1 MKIIYEGS
9 SKKELEVA
17 GPQEF
22 YPAVAKLIVEEENGK
37 KLSVRAST
45 DDGHVVYR
53 VGVRSGT
60 QTIFEETNCLPGSY
74 LADLKPAYLTCVEPQ
89 VMDYLH
95 HLEECPEEFDAGAF
109 YGEVSA
115 RCKNAYK
122 QYKLIPENG
131 ELTAYYGRMA
141 VGAGQIFGERAV
153 KYPLSSYWP
162 KYFEKLGK
170 GYVDRTR
177 LYMPEVFG
185 TPQPLPVPP
194 EKETGKKAPA
204 PAALTRASRTLFSKL
219 KALAKKA
226 VRDADVRV
234 PVTPEIIDAARKD
247 LGLMRK
253 AAAEK
258 DVVAFNLAL
267 LDIISILQRP
277 VRTGDGSGVK
287 RLLAVDPADFA
298 GIISREDDLLQA
310 MEGSIA
316 GTQTMAE
323 EEGDFSQFGIEV
335 WEATEKQKAQ
345 VLRHLG
351 DSLAG
356 KVKAV
361 YRVIPGEQKR
371 RFDAYL
377 KERGIT
383 DVRLLWHGSRNENW
397 LSIIRNS
404 LLLNP
409 DAVITGKMFGSGIYF
424 APSSAKS
431 WNYTSYRGTTWAG
444 GTSSTAYM
452 GLYAVAYGKPY
463 DVNSWSCGS
472 DYKQETRKRGCD
484 CLHAH
489 AGTVLRADEIVF
501 YDEAAVLLDYIVEFG
516 D

>member
-1 MKIIYEGS
+1 
-9 SKKELEVA
+9 
-17 GPQEF
+17 
-22 YPAVAKLIVEEENGK
+22 
-37 KLSVRAST
+37 
-45 DDGHVVYR
+45 
-53 VGVRSGT
+53 
-60 QTIFEETNCLPGSY
+60 
-74 LADLKPAYLTCVEPQ
+74 
-89 VMDYLH
+89 MDYLH
-95 HLEECPEEFDAGAF
+95 HLEEHPEEFDARTF
-109 YGEVSA
+109 YNEVSM

-122 QYKLIPENG
+122 QYRLIPENG
-131 ELTAYYGRMA
+131 KVTAYYGRMA
-141 VGAGQIFGERAV
+141 VGAGQLFGERSV
-153 KYPLSSYWP
+153 EYPLSSYWP
-162 KYFEKLGK
+162 KYFEKIGK

-185 TPQPLPVPP
+185 EPSPVPVP
-194 EKETGKKAPA
+194 GKTGRKRQERVSPA
-204 PAALTRASRTLFSKL
+204 GSLTQASKTLFAKL
-219 KALAKKA
+219 KSLAKKA
-226 VRDADVRV
+226 VRDANVKV
-234 PVTPEIIDAARKD
+234 PVTQEIIDAAGAD
-247 LGLMRK
+247 LNRMRK
-253 AAAEK
+253 AAEKK
-258 DVVAFNLAL
+258 DVVSFNLAL

-277 VRTGDGSGVK
+277 VATGDGTGVK

-298 GIISREDDLLQA
+298 GIISRESDLLQA

-316 GTQTMAE
+316 GTKARASS

-335 WEATEKQKAQ
+335 YEATEKQKAQ

-361 YRVIPGEQKR
+361 YRVIPQEQKR
-371 RFDAYL
+371 RFTAYI
-377 KERGIT
+377 ETHDIT

-444 GTSSTAYM
+444 GSSSTAYM

-463 DVNSWSCGS
+463 DVSSWSPSS
-472 DYKQETRKRGCD
+472 DYRAETRSHGCD

-489 AGTVLRADEIVF
+489 AGTSLRADEIVF